1 MAWFT
6 DQPIAHRGY
15 HNNGSIPEN
24 SLAAVEAA
32 IAPGYAAEIDIHLLK
47 DGNIA
52 VFHDDTLDRMTG
64 ITGNITDQ
72 TAESLKALRLGN
84 TEHHIPLIEEV
95 LASVNGAVPLV
106 IEIKSK
112 GKASVGS
119 LETVLAQKLTDYS
132 GEYAI
137 QSFNPYTLA
146 WFKQHLPDTPR
157 GQLSGNFKGEDLAW
171 TKKALLSNLLLNSMS
186 QPAYIGYDLQALP
199 HIAPFLANRLFG
211 IPIVAWTIRN
221 QADYEQAKRVADN
234 IIFELIVP

>member
-1 MAWFT
+1 MAWFK

-64 ITGNITDQ
+64 VSGNITDQ
-72 TAESLKALRLGN
+72 DAESLKPLRLGN
-84 TEHHIPLIEEV
+84 TDHPIPLLEEV
-95 LASVNGAVPLV
+95 LTAVNGAIPLV

-112 GKASVGS
+112 GKDSVGP
-119 LETVLAQKLTDYS
+119 LETALAKKLADYP
-132 GEYAI
+132 GDYAI

-146 WFKQHLPDTPR
+146 WFKQHLPNVPR
-157 GQLSGNFKGEDLAW
+157 GQLSGNFAGEDLAW
-171 TKKALLSNLLLNSMS
+171 TKKLLLSNLLLNSVS
-186 QPAYIGYDLQALP
+186 QPAFIGYDLKALP
-199 HIAPFLANRLFG
+199 HVAPFLNNRLFG
-211 IPIVAWTIRN
+211 TPIVAWTIRN
-221 QADYEQAKRVADN
+221 PDDYEKAKRVADN
-234 IIFELIVP
+234 VIFELIVP

>member
-1 MAWFT
+1 MAWFK

-32 IAPGYAAEIDIHLLK
+32 IAPGYAVEIDIHLLK

-64 ITGNITDQ
+64 GSGKITDQ
-72 TAESLKALRLGN
+72 DAASLKPMRLAN
-84 TEHHIPLIEEV
+84 TDHHIPLIEEV
-95 LASVNGAVPLV
+95 LAAVNGAVPLV

-112 GKASVGS
+112 GKDSVGP
-119 LETVLAQKLTDYS
+119 LETVLAQKLVDYA

-146 WFKQHLPDTPR
+146 WFKQNLPNVPR
-157 GQLSGNFKGEDLAW
+157 GQLSGNFAGEDLAW
-171 TKKALLSNLLLNSMS
+171 TKKFLLSNLLLNSVS

-199 HIAPFLANRLFG
+199 HIAPFLTSRLFG
-211 IPIVAWTIRN
+211 RPTVAWTVRTK
-221 QADYEQAKRVADN
+221 ADYEQAKRFADN